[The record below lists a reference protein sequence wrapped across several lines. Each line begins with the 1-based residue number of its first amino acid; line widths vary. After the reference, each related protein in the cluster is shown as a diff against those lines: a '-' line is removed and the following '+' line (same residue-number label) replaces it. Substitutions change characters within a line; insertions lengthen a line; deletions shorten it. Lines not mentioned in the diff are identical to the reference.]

1 MNRQLRGHLL
11 HRPDI
16 GDVHWPEPL
25 VRGAF
30 TPTIKTPFMVSHEVL
45 AVHHRM
51 LLDPDDGLTEIELR
65 LLQRRWVRAAVAV
78 PSPDI
83 WPAPLLQLPR
93 NVPEPCTE
101 HLGEV
106 VVTHLVVRDRPVLC
120 SKLSLTLRRACFG
133 GRE

>member
-30 TPTIKTPFMVSHEVL
+30 APTIKTPFMVTHEVL
-45 AVHHRM
+45 AVHHRVF
-51 LLDPDDGLTEIELR
+51 LDPDDGLTEIELR
-65 LLQRRWVRAAVAV
+65 LLQRRWIRAAVAV

-83 WPAPLLQLPR
+83 ESSSRLQHPR
-93 NVPEPCTE
+93 DVPEPRTE
-101 HLGEV
+101 HLVE
-106 VVTHLVVRDRPVLC
+106 
-120 SKLSLTLRRACFG
+120 
-133 GRE
+133 